1 VKRLLDPVI
10 PGLAAVLIRG
20 LRGTLRIRH
29 TGSEGVERLRS
40 EGRRFILAFWH
51 AHLLM
56 MVYARY
62 PVPVVAMIS
71 RHRDGELIARTVE
84 KFGARAARGS
94 TTRGGGAALREM
106 IRDARGSTLAITPD
120 GPKGPRQVAQ
130 RGVVQVAQVTGNP
143 IIPIA
148 FIAQKKN
155 SSARGTVSRFRGRSA
170 ARSFSTAKRS
180 TCRGNYRNPSSSTIG
195 ARSKALSMTSRSGA
209 RPSSNVSGSR
219 G

>member
-1 VKRLLDPVI
+1 MLDPLI
-10 PGLAAVLIRG
+10 PGLAAVFIRG

-29 TGSEGVERLRS
+29 SGSEGVERLRS
-40 EGRRFILAFWH
+40 VGRRYILAFWH

-62 PVPVVAMIS
+62 PLPVVAMIS
-71 RHRDGELIARTVE
+71 SHRDGELIARTIE
-84 KFGARAARGS
+84 KFGASTARGS

-106 IRDARGSTLAITPD
+106 IRNARGSTLAITPD
-120 GPKGPRQVAQ
+120 GPKGPRHVAQ
-130 RGVVQVAQVTGNP
+130 RGVVQVAQATGKP

-155 SSARGTVSRFRGRSA
+155 SSTRGTASRFRCRSA

-180 TCRGNYRNPSSSTIG
+180 KCHGGCRNPSSNIIG
-195 ARSKALSMTSRSGA
+195 ARSKALSMISRSGA
-209 RPSSNVSGSR
+209 RRSSNGCGSR

>member
-1 VKRLLDPVI
+1 VKRMLDPVV
-10 PGLAAVLIRG
+10 PGLAAVFIRG
-20 LRGTLRIRH
+20 LHRTLRIRH
-29 TGSEGVERLRS
+29 TGSESVERLRS

-62 PVPVVAMIS
+62 PLPVVAMIS

-84 KFGARAARGS
+84 KFGASAARGS

-106 IRDARGSTLAITPD
+106 IRNARGSTLATTP
-120 GPKGPRQVAQ
+120 GVPKGPRRVAQ
-130 RGVVQVAQVTGNP
+130 RGVVQVAQATGNP

-155 SSARGTVSRFRGRSA
+155 SSARGIVSRFHFHSVA
-170 ARSFSTAKRS
+170 HSFSTAKLS
-180 TCRGNYRNPSSSTIG
+180 KCRASCRNPGSSTID
-195 ARSKALSMTSRSGA
+195 AWSKTLSMSSRSEA
-209 RPSSNVSGSR
+209 RRRSNGCGSR